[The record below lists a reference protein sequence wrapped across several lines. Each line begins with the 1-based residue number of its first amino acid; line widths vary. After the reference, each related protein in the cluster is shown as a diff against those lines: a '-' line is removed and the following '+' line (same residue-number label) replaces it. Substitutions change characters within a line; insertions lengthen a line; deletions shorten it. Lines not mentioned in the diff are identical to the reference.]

1 MMLVGEHA
9 VLRGAQ
15 AIVVAINRYIEVNL
29 SPRTDRKIEICSAEF
44 GIYLSSLDECTIAGP
59 YEYIL
64 TAIKSY
70 WHKIGCGFTLE
81 INSGFSANVGFGSS
95 AAVTVATLGVLA
107 AWLEDSANLMGLYK
121 RAVKVVRLVQG
132 AGSGADV
139 AASVFGGVVSYKIR
153 PLKIQKMAIDLPVVA
168 VYSGYK
174 TSTSTVIAA
183 METRRKQFPKIFS
196 HLYTAL
202 DHSSRNAVVAIREN
216 NIARLG
222 QIMNIQQGILDALGV
237 NNATLM
243 ELVLALRAQPGIYG
257 AKISGAG
264 LGDCILGVGNIEANT
279 FPQNAEQKK
288 RGIEQFSVAISQVG
302 FSMRSCNSS

>member
-1 MMLVGEHA
+1 MLLGEHA
-9 VLRGAQ
+9 VLHGAQ
-15 AIVVAINRYIEVNL
+15 AVVVAINRYIEVSL
-29 SPRTDRKIEICSAEF
+29 SPRDDCKIEICSAEF
-44 GIYLSSLDECTIAGP
+44 GEYLSNLAEFKITEP
-59 YEYIL
+59 YTYVL

-70 WHKIGCGFTLE
+70 WQRITCGFTLE
-81 INSGFSANVGFGSS
+81 IKTDFPADVGFGSS

-107 AWLEDSANLMGLYK
+107 AWLEDSGNLMDLYK
-121 RAVKVVRLVQG
+121 RAVKVVCLVQG
-132 AGSGADV
+132 VGSGADV
-139 AASVFGGVVSYKIR
+139 AASVFGGVVSYKVK
-153 PLKIQKMAIDLPVVA
+153 PLRIHKIAVDLPIVA

-174 TSTSTVIAA
+174 VSTSAVIAA
-183 METRRKQFPKIFS
+183 VTKRRRQFSKIFS

-202 DHSSRNAVVAIREN
+202 DHSSRSAVVAIREN

-243 ELVLALRAQPGIYG
+243 ELVLALRAQPSIYG

-264 LGDCILGVGNIEANT
+264 LGDSVLGVGAIVANS

-288 RGIEQFSVAISQVG
+288 RGIRQFPIAVSNDG
-302 FSMRSCNSS
+302 FSMRS